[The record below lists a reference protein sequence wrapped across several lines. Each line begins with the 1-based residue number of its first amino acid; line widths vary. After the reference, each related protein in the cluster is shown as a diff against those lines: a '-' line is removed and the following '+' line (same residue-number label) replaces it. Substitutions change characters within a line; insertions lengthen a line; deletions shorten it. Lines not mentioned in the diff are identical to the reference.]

1 MPPSPSSIHNPRIRR
16 KGVPSKAPSR
26 TLPTTPAINV
36 SLLLRALLREGLNPN
51 ALVNTRFPNPPPV
64 SKVGKQQRR
73 GRDVLPPVQAGY
85 GRGKRSVSSSVSVT
99 MGSDDVGGGGGA
111 GSSREGRRGMSPAG
125 AQRGA
130 SSSQRFVPDVNRM
143 SAKRS
148 QSTEPRGIDERSLG
162 VGSRGMFRSSSADP
176 MGHQPLHHSPLH
188 HSPLHGTSYP
198 PSDQTPIP
206 SPLSFSFGA
215 RDGVVPAQD
224 ASDATSNTMRERSES
239 TTSGFSSMEGGA
251 AVSVNGSGR
260 ESRKVDAPHHL
271 QYVPSPPRPAAPH

>member
-1 MPPSPSSIHNPRIRR
+1 MPPSPSSVHNPRIRR

-36 SLLLRALLREGLNPN
+36 SLLLRALLREGRLPN

-64 SKVGKQQRR
+64 SKVSKQQRR

-99 MGSDDVGGGGGA
+99 VGSYDVGGSGRA
-111 GSSREGRRGMSPAG
+111 GSSSREGRRGMSPAG
-125 AQRGA
+125 AQRGV
-130 SSSQRFVPDVNRM
+130 SSSHKFVPDVNRM
-143 SAKRS
+143 SVKRS
-148 QSTEPRGIDERSLG
+148 QSTEPRTVDERSLG
-162 VGSRGMFRSSSADP
+162 ATSRGMFRSSSADP
-176 MGHQPLHHSPLH
+176 MGHQPLHL
-188 HSPLHGTSYP
+188 SPLHGTVYP
-198 PSDQTPIP
+198 HSNDQTPIP

-215 RDGVVPAQD
+215 RDGVVTTQD
-224 ASDATSNTMRERSES
+224 ASDATGNTMRERSES

-251 AVSVNGSGR
+251 AVSVSGSGR

-271 QYVPSPPRPAAPH
+271 QYVPSSPRPPAPH